1 MDKLALDDDP
11 PATPYRVGP
20 FEFDP
25 SAIGRLALGGGLVGA
40 SSVALLNLARMLR
53 DMRQEQ
59 VEANKPEDTDENTIV
74 LTLPRKAAEVVTDKP
89 TTVTATKSAVTT
101 STSTGPG
108 SQYRRPAGTFG
119 NKTATAWPTLTVGVL
134 AGLGAMA
141 GGAHLV
147 NRIYQD
153 RRERELQGDLE
164 AARQEYLD
172 ALTGG
177 KTAEAVDQLL
187 GLDGFSKEAGITGML
202 NVPLASFAIMTILG
216 AGGAG
221 YITKRILDEK
231 LRETQEKGVD
241 IPRVE
246 RIVFRSQ
253 PQLAEGVPISSDEEE
268 KEVSAEDITMIKAAV
283 CVMVDALDAEPR
295 ILNTPY
301 VKDACAKA
309 GLDKESLL
317 KAAQD
322 VDSLVQ
328 YLQQLRETNPELQR
342 MIVRAGMENHPTLK
356 HFRWATNIPGVTN
369 WAYNRAGTRAMN
381 NPATFAEKL
390 LPRIFGGAPE
400 KVAAFPL
407 LSSIV
412 GSSIAENAGRDDTA
426 ERVVALQEAKSRQK
440 QPKEEAETID
450 ILGDDPAAEEY
461 VDENR
466 ERIIA
471 LLEQLVRQGKL

>member
-1 MDKLALDDDP
+1 MDKLALDFDP
-11 PATPYRVGP
+11 PA
-20 FEFDP
+20 
-25 SAIGRLALGGGLVGA
+25 IGRFALGGALTGA
-40 SSVALLNLARMLR
+40 SSAALLNLVRMLR

-59 VEANKPEDTDENTIV
+59 VDANKPEDTDENTIV
-74 LTLPRKAAEVVTDKP
+74 LTLPGKEAEVVTDKP
-89 TTVTATKSAVTT
+89 TTVTTTKPAVTT

-134 AGLGAMA
+134 AGLGGIV

-147 NRIYQD
+147 NRIYQK

-172 ALTGG
+172 ALTGD
-177 KTAEAVDQLL
+177 KTAEAFDQLL
-187 GLDGFSKEAGITGML
+187 GLDGFSKEASITGML
-202 NVPLASFAIMTILG
+202 NVPLAASAIMAILG

-221 YITKRILDEK
+221 YVTKRILDEK
-231 LRETQEKGVD
+231 LLEKQDKGMD
-241 IPRVE
+241 IPRAQ

-253 PQLAEGVPISSDEEE
+253 PQLEDGVPISSDDDDDGDE
-268 KEVSAEDITMIKAAV
+268 KDKEASAQDISLIKAAV

-301 VKDACAKA
+301 VKEACAEA
-309 GLDKESLL
+309 GVDQEALL

-322 VDSLVQ
+322 IDSLVQ
-328 YLQQLRETNPELQR
+328 YLQQMRETNPELQK
-342 MIVRAGMENHPTLK
+342 MIVRAGMEQHPMLK
-356 HFRWATNIPGVTN
+356 HFRWATDIPGVTDFM
-369 WAYNRAGTRAMN
+369 YRRGSK
-381 NPATFAEKL
+381 KL
-390 LPRIFGGAPE
+390 IPKVQGILGPE